1 MAKKIYCG
9 NLPFSATEAEVREL
23 FEQFGTVHEVNII
36 TDRETGRPRG
46 FGFVQMDD
54 DNADEAISKLNGT
67 ELGGRALRINVARER
82 TSRPPRR
89 DRGPSW

>member
-1 MAKKIYCG
+1 MTKKIYCG
-9 NLPFSATEAEVREL
+9 NLPFSATEAEIRTL
-23 FEQFGTVHEVNII
+23 FEQFGTVHEVNLI

-46 FGFVQMDD
+46 FGFIQMDD

-67 ELGGRALRINVARER
+67 ELGGRSLRVNVARER

-89 DRGPSW
+89 DQGPRW